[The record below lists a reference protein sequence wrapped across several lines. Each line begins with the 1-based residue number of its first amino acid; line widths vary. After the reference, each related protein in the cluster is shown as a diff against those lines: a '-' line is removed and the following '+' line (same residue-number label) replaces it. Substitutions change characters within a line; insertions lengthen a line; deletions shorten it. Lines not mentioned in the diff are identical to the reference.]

1 MEIMFTKIIVRK
13 FGGISSMQVSLIFLG
28 LVAATISP
36 TLFAQPYPQKAVR
49 IIVPFPPGGGTD
61 SMGRALAQK
70 LSDAFGQAF
79 VVENRGGAAG
89 VIGTDVVAKAQP
101 DGHTLLF
108 TSSAF
113 VISAAVQHKLPY
125 DPATAL
131 APVSYVATTPNI
143 IFVHPS
149 VPAKTV
155 KELIAFAKRRPGE
168 LNYGST
174 GNGAPY
180 HVATEMFKQMADV
193 NLTHVPYKGAGP
205 ALVAAISG
213 EVSVLFG
220 NIVSG
225 LPHAKAGRLRALAI
239 TTTRR
244 SPIAPE
250 LPTVE
255 ESGLK
260 GYEFSTWFGMLAPAG
275 TSDGVVTR
283 INQEIGRALKQPDLR
298 NRLLAD
304 GAEPSGSTP
313 AEFQKII
320 QRDIQRFSALA
331 KAVNMKVD

>member
-1 MEIMFTKIIVRK
+1 M
-13 FGGISSMQVSLIFLG
+13 
-28 LVAATISP
+28 
-36 TLFAQPYPQKAVR
+36 
-49 IIVPFPPGGGTD
+49 
-61 SMGRALAQK
+61 
-70 LSDAFGQAF
+70 
-79 VVENRGGAAG
+79 
-89 VIGTDVVAKAQP
+89 
-101 DGHTLLF
+101 
-108 TSSAF
+108 
-113 VISAAVQHKLPY
+113 
-125 DPATAL
+125 
-131 APVSYVATTPNI
+131 ATTPNI

-155 KELIAFAKRRPGE
+155 KELIAFAKKRPGE

-193 NLTHVPYKGAGP
+193 NLTHVPYKGEGP
-205 ALVAAISG
+205 ALVAAICG
-213 EVSVLFG
+213 EVSVFFG

-225 LPHAKAGRLRALAI
+225 LPHAKAGRLRAIAI

-275 TSDGVVTR
+275 VSDGVITR
-283 INQEIGRALKQPDLR
+283 LNREIDSALKQPDLR

-313 AEFQKII
+313 AEFQIII
-320 QRDIQRFSALA
+320 QRDI
-331 KAVNMKVD
+331 

>member
-1 MEIMFTKIIVRK
+1 MFTKIKIRA
-13 FGGISSMQVSLIFLG
+13 FAGISLIQASLAVLG
-28 LVAATISP
+28 LVAAMISQ
-36 TLFAQPYPQKAVR
+36 TLFAQTYPQKGVR

-61 SMGRALAQK
+61 TMGRALAQH
-70 LSDAFGQAF
+70 LSNAFGQAF

-89 VIGTDVVAKAQP
+89 VIGTDVVAKAPP
-101 DGHTLLF
+101 DGNTLLF

-113 VISAAVQHKLPY
+113 VISAAVQPKLPY
-125 DPATAL
+125 DPATFT
-131 APVSYVATTPNI
+131 PVSYVALTPNI

-149 VPAKTV
+149 VPVKTV
-155 KELIAFAKRRPGE
+155 KELIAFAKKRPGE

-180 HVATEMFKQMADV
+180 HVATEMFKQMAEV
-193 NLTHVPYKGAGP
+193 NLIHVPYKGAGP
-205 ALVAAISG
+205 ALVATISG

-244 SPIAPE
+244 SPVAPE

-275 TSDGVVTR
+275 VNDVVITR
-283 INQEIGRALKQPDLR
+283 LNQEIGRALKLPDLR

-313 AEFQKII
+313 TEFQKII
-320 QRDIQRFSALA
+320 QLDIQRFAALA

>member
-1 MEIMFTKIIVRK
+1 MINKIKIK
-13 FGGISSMQVSLIFLG
+13 ELGGSSLVQASLVLLG
-28 LVAATISP
+28 LVAGMISP
-36 TLFAQPYPQKAVR
+36 TLFAQTYPQKVVR

-61 SMGRALAQK
+61 SMGRALAQQ
-70 LSDAFGQAF
+70 LSNAFGQAF

-89 VIGTDVVAKAQP
+89 VIGTDIVAKAQP

-125 DPATAL
+125 DPVTFT
-131 APVSYVATTPNI
+131 PVSYVAMTPNI

-149 VPAKTV
+149 VPVKSV

-180 HVATEMFKQMADV
+180 HVATEMFKQMAEV
-193 NLTHVPYKGAGP
+193 NLIHVPYKGAGP
-205 ALVAAISG
+205 ALVATISG

-225 LPHAKAGRLRALAI
+225 LPHARAGRLRALAI
-239 TTTRR
+239 TTTQR
-244 SPIAPE
+244 SPVAPE
-250 LPTVE
+250 LPTVD

-275 TSDGVVTR
+275 VSDVVTTR
-283 INQEIGRALKQPDLR
+283 LNQEIGRALRLPDFR
-298 NRLLAD
+298 NRLLSD

-313 AEFQKII
+313 TEFQNII
-320 QRDIQRFSALA
+320 QRDIKRFAALA